1 MTGLFCPPGQGG
13 RRALCGRESVSAA
26 KTVHASLDILMRL
39 WRHPPSEGDFQER
52 WRHFAP
58 TKSFSGLTTQAKP
71 IGWLLMLLLAGLE
84 GAAPAHE
91 LITTKITWTREVSR
105 IFFRRCTSCHHQ
117 DGSSFDLSTYEKA
130 RPWAEAIKEEVL
142 ERRMPPWGAVKG
154 FGDFHSD
161 GALSETEIAIIS
173 SWAEGGAPKGDL
185 ALLPEYSG
193 TREEPEAPGTGRSLV
208 VNGHLT
214 LKSPVSVKGLRPD
227 GLPEGATSRL
237 IAERPDGTVEPLIWF
252 YKYAP
257 RFLHSYYFKTALKF
271 SVGTRIRMQP
281 EIGSVTLLL
290 NQR

>member
-1 MTGLFCPPGQGG
+1 
-13 RRALCGRESVSAA
+13 
-26 KTVHASLDILMRL
+26 
-39 WRHPPSEGDFQER
+39 
-52 WRHFAP
+52 
-58 TKSFSGLTTQAKP
+58 
-71 IGWLLMLLLAGLE
+71 MLLLAGLE

-185 ALLPEYSG
+185 ALL
-193 TREEPEAPGTGRSLV
+193 RSLV

>member
-1 MTGLFCPPGQGG
+1 MSTLLNSSLVIFSLTGLAFGDPHQPLTFYKDVLPILQQRCQACHRPG
-13 RRALCGRESVSAA
+13 E
-26 KTVHASLDILMRL
+26 I
-39 WRHPPSEGDFQER
+39 
-52 WRHFAP
+52 AP
-58 TKSFSGLTTQAKP
+58 MPF
-71 IGWLLMLLLAGLE
+71 
-84 GAAPAHE
+84 
-91 LITTKITWTREVSR
+91 
-105 IFFRRCTSCHHQ
+105 
-117 DGSSFDLSTYEKA
+117 LSYEQV

-208 VNGHLT
+208 VYGHLT